1 MKFTNAIALFVASYA
16 QANTDKTEGIVI
28 RPGFK
33 PGYLPDNNNVG
44 SNSVEDFGFDADVVQ
59 YDMRDSE
66 VRDDVYANGI
76 SMKYGEEIAL
86 LFRSNPSTGFR
97 MYYDDLAG
105 DGLWTV
111 EEEYMNN
118 VGRPG
123 ASGIKAYVIAAED
136 DVEGTSTFRTIEKR
150 GGPIE
155 NWENFD
161 QSQYQGSKMVEID
174 IRVEA
179 DPEYEE
185 EADSEDDVVLES
197 SGETSSIDKGK
208 NVKPIMPII
217 PIDPTP
223 PKKCEKFVE
232 HCTSRKCEEENWAP
246 VVIQL
251 DRMNYE
257 EDSHQLVHVF
267 NRQKLHIEI
276 SDGYQ
281 GAYDWSITDD
291 SEVDMIDNDAINAF
305 DSEEGFVRVWD
316 FWIKGCDQ
324 EFEIVFK
331 GTQKGETIYKRI
343 GVMVLSDPYYT
354 E

>member
-16 QANTDKTEGIVI
+16 QANTDKTEGIGV

-59 YDMRDSE
+59 YDMRDSN

-86 LFRSNPSTGFR
+86 LFRSNPSTGFN

-123 ASGIKAYVIAAED
+123 ASGVKAYVIAAED
-136 DVEGTSTFRTIEKR
+136 DGEGSSTFRTIEKR

-179 DPEYEE
+179 D
-185 EADSEDDVVLES
+185 SEDDLVLES
-197 SGETSSIDKGK
+197 SGETSSIAKGAII
-208 NVKPIMPII
+208 KPIMPII

-281 GAYDWSITDD
+281 RAYDWGIDTASL
-291 SEVDMIDNDAINAF
+291 VDMIYNDAIEF
-305 DSEEGFVRVWD
+305 GDSKEGFVREWD
-316 FWIKGCDQ
+316 FKIKGCDE